1 MTHFMTHEFNGH
13 HDQRRKHLMIYA
25 VHAPSM
31 LSMLHMLSIL
41 ESNAIGEQTFVL
53 CTLGHNTTL

>member
-1 MTHFMTHEFNGH
+1 
-13 HDQRRKHLMIYA
+13 MIYA